1 MKLQSILSYGLETKE
16 LNGFI
21 HLSNENANI
30 GDQGHS
36 KLLTWPRL
44 SEVTEGG
51 TQHDEE
57 KSSFLVCMR
66 GRAGYIHEYAKDL
79 GMNDDETVYPS
90 FYLRQRHC
98 QQQ

>member
-1 MKLQSILSYGLETKE
+1 MRFFLGAKVPDDST
-16 LNGFI
+16 
-21 HLSNENANI
+21 
-30 GDQGHS
+30 
-36 KLLTWPRL
+36 TWRPDTEV

-79 GMNDDETVYPS
+79 GMNDDEAVYPS
-90 FYLRQRHC
+90 FYLRQEAIRTVIKYVSNSEI
-98 QQQ
+98 